1 MDGSSRTRKPSLLQ
15 TAWVKDDGVCSAP
28 KKRSADRYRE
38 KYRKA
43 SRDTL
48 QVMLNWGGVLWNS
61 VPLLTEDAM
70 RYPIVIERG
79 DDTHAYGVV
88 VPDLPGCFS
97 AGDTLDEAYVN
108 G

>member
-15 TAWVKDDGVCSAP
+15 TSWVEDDGVCSAP
-28 KKRSADRYRE
+28 QKRSADRYRE

-48 QVMLNWGGVLWNS
+48 QVMLNWGEVLWNS

-79 DDTHAYGVV
+79 ATILMLMAWLSLISPVASQLGIRWMK
-88 VPDLPGCFS
+88 PM
-97 AGDTLDEAYVN
+97 
-108 G
+108 